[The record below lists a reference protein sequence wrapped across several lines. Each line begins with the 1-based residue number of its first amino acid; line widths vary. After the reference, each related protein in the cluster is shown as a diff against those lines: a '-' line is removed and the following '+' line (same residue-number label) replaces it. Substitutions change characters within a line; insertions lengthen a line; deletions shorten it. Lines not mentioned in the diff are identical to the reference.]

1 MAVFDTIGNFLAA
14 HPWAEALAGLAG
26 LLLFAWLTNWL
37 AKIVTV
43 RPVSAVI
50 ARTPLRNEA
59 QDARE
64 LVAHLANI
72 VPAVAIMNGIAVV
85 AGMPDKV
92 VVVVQALTG
101 AFIVYTIARALCDL
115 LELAN
120 DAYELKPEAASRPI
134 KGYIQVAKIVVY
146 AAATILIV
154 ATLVGESPLILL
166 SGLGALAAVLML
178 IFRDTILSL
187 VASVQLRS
195 NDMLRVGDWIEMPQ
209 LNADGDVIDISLHTV
224 KVQNFD
230 KTVTTIP
237 THLLVSDSYRNWRF
251 MREWGGRRIKRAI
264 PIDQTTIDFLDVQ
277 GWENLR
283 RFRLLHEYMAAK
295 EAELKEWNA
304 ANAREAGDEPV
315 NKRRPTNIGTFRAY
329 VIAYLRAHPHI
340 AKRGTLLVRQLE
352 PSDQGLPLELYCFT
366 DTIAWAE
373 YESIQ
378 ADIFDHLLAIL
389 PQFGLKVFQTPT
401 GNDLMALA
409 PPRAGP
415 TAQTAPAADP
425 VD

>member
-1 MAVFDTIGNFLAA
+1 MFDTIGNFLAA